1 VPSSARRTHPVADRE
16 QGPAV
21 PVGPAG
27 GGGLALPGT
36 SLDHPRIPPQARH
49 AAPDEVAR
57 AMLFLASD
65 ESSFVTGATLTV
77 DGGMSI

>member
-1 VPSSARRTHPVADRE
+1 VRWRARQLLAWYIEVAATGAERDRAAAAFE
-16 QGPAV
+16 E
-21 PVGPAG
+21 
-27 GGGLALPGT
+27 L
-36 SLDHPRIPPQARH
+36 IPLARH

-65 ESSFVTGATLTV
+65 ESSFVTGATLAV

>member
-1 VPSSARRTHPVADRE
+1 
-16 QGPAV
+16 
-21 PVGPAG
+21 
-27 GGGLALPGT
+27 
-36 SLDHPRIPPQARH
+36 
-49 AAPDEVAR
+49 VAR

>member
-1 VPSSARRTHPVADRE
+1 MAATGAAREEAA
-16 QGPAV
+16 AV
-21 PVGPAG
+21 FE
-27 GGGLALPGT
+27 GL
-36 SLDHPRIPPQARH
+36 IPLARH

-65 ESSFVTGATLTV
+65 DSSFVTGATLTV

>member
-1 VPSSARRTHPVADRE
+1 MRYRAHPFE
-16 QGPAV
+16 Q
-21 PVGPAG
+21 
-27 GGGLALPGT
+27 L
-36 SLDHPRIPPQARH
+36 IPLARH
-49 AAPDEVAR
+49 ATPDEVAR